1 MIRSKIFRAVLA
13 SIFFLSFAAPMT
25 ASALEKAAITFEF
38 HEEMSDDSRVDY
50 LENKFNDYVESELTG
65 VIAGGVDHAWFVLEG
80 DGAALDQEIEELQ
93 VADQSQNVEVIHR
106 ETLAQPTWDEMRSHT
121 EFDERDHVSA
131 TVSSELKRSYIRVD
145 FEDGTSEQEKKTTL
159 DEYFQGFSADGLGG
173 IAISGGGHDWISGGG
188 HDWMPI
194 AIEGQQ
200 GKVNSAINEL
210 QSDERFDSVDVLRS
224 YEPVEQSLFHLWS
237 HSEDDVHQTTK

>member
-38 HEEMSDDSRVDY
+38 HEEMSQDSRVDY
-50 LENKFNDYVESELTG
+50 LDNKFNDYVESELTG
-65 VIAGGVDHAWFVLEG
+65 VIAGGADHAWFVLEG
-80 DGAALDQEIEELQ
+80 DGAALDQEIEELE

-106 ETLAQPTWDEMRSHT
+106 EELSDATWDEMRSHT
-121 EFDERDHVSA
+121 ELDYRDHASA
-131 TVSSELKRSYIRVD
+131 TTSEEVKRSYIRVD
-145 FEDGTSEQEKKTTL
+145 FEDGTTDSEKKTAL
-159 DEYFQGFSADGLGG
+159 DEYFQGFSGDGLGG
-173 IAISGGGHDWISGGG
+173 IAIAGGGQEWIAGGG
-188 HDWMPI
+188 QEWMPI
-194 AIEGQQ
+194 AIEGPEST
-200 GKVNSAINEL
+200 VNSWIDEL

-237 HSEDDVHQTTK
+237 HSEDDVRQTTE